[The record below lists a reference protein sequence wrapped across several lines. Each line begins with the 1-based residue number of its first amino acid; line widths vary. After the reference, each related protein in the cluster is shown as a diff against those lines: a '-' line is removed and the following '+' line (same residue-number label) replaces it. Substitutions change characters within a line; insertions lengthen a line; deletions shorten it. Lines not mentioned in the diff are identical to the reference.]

1 MRISIREIGLF
12 IRLTRPLFL
21 LGGILLYGLGGAIL
35 DYLGRPIDITLFI
48 LGQIGITAI
57 QLVAHFLN
65 EYFDSPRDSEN
76 PNRTLLTGG
85 SGALGPGGLPRKV
98 ALYGAAFT
106 LAITATIVI
115 FLVTNEQTP
124 MIAWIILSL
133 IFLGAFLYSL
143 PPISLATSG
152 YGEASTSVL
161 VAGLLPAFAFTLQT
175 GEFHRLLVMTS
186 TPLVALHFAMM
197 LAFELPDFATD
208 TKFEKRTLMV
218 RIGWAAAMRLHDFAI
233 IFAIGGVAFAF
244 ALGLPWRV
252 ALGSSIALPL
262 ALAQMWQFSRVRRGF
277 PPNWRTITYSAL
289 ALFAMTAYL
298 QLVGYLVV

>member
-1 MRISIREIGLF
+1 MSISLREVWLF

-21 LGGILLYGLGGAIL
+21 LGGVLLYGLGGAIL
-35 DYLGRPIDITLFI
+35 DFLGRPIDVTLYI
-48 LGQIGITAI
+48 LGQLAITAI
-57 QLVAHFLN
+57 QLMAHFLN
-65 EYFDSPRDSEN
+65 EYFDSTKDREN
-76 PNRTLLTGG
+76 PNRTPLTGG

-106 LAITATIVI
+106 VAITATIVI
-115 FLVTNEQTP
+115 ILITTAQTP
-124 MIAWIILSL
+124 MITWIILSL
-133 IFLGAFLYSL
+133 VFLGAFLYSI

-152 YGEASTSVL
+152 YGEASTSIL

-218 RIGWAAAMRLHDFAI
+218 RIGWAAAMRLHDLAI
-233 IFAIGGVAFAF
+233 IFAIGSVAITF

-252 ALGSSIALPL
+252 ALGSTIVLPL
-262 ALAQMWQFSRVRRGF
+262 AIAQMWQFSRIRRGF